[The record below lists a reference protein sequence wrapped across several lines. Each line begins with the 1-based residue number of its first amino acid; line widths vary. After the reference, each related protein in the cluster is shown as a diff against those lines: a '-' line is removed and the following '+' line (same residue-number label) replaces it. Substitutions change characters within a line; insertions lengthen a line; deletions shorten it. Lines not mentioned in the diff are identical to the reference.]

1 MSDADGNLTGDCE
14 STHGPPLLPG
24 AELTATHRFSN
35 NFYLMANYVYS
46 SLKGNYDGNE
56 KQSTGQ
62 QDPNINADFDYIDMV
77 PNNFGRLSLDRT
89 HQFKLSGN
97 YAFAFGLSAG
107 ANFRYATGAPY
118 AIRGYAR
125 PGYTSELYLIPGR
138 GEVGDLP
145 AQYEMDLHLEYNLR
159 LGAFTITP
167 LVDVF
172 NLLNRQG
179 ATSKSGVFN
188 TLADGS
194 NKGLDNRYNLP
205 DATFGAASRNDAA
218 ACLANPSYNTCG
230 CSTNKNYQKDS
241 AWQDPL
247 SVRIGARV
255 SF

>member
-1 MSDADGNLTGDCE
+1 
-14 STHGPPLLPG
+14 
-24 AELTATHRFSN
+24 
-35 NFYLMANYVYS
+35 
-46 SLKGNYDGNE
+46 
-56 KQSTGQ
+56 
-62 QDPNINADFDYIDMV
+62 
-77 PNNFGRLSLDRT
+77 
-89 HQFKLSGN
+89 
-97 YAFAFGLSAG
+97 
-107 ANFRYATGAPY
+107 
-118 AIRGYAR
+118 
-125 PGYTSELYLIPGR
+125 
-138 GEVGDLP
+138 
-145 AQYEMDLHLEYNLR
+145 MDLHLEYNFR

-179 ATSKSGVFN
+179 VTSKSGVFN

-205 DATFGAASRNDAA
+205 NATFGVTSRNNAA
-218 ACLANPSYNTCG
+218 ECLANPSYNTYG